1 MIKEMKAKN
10 EELKVYLVE
19 GKMYVIVTKLA
30 EVLEANK
37 ADVYNAAARLGKEA
51 VAKYIKVVTLN
62 DLSLSRPTAK
72 CIDVEGLPVLFKK
85 IERKVDTERLQA
97 VAEFLN
103 IEFEAENNSKP
114 KSNIVEF
121 IPTVE
126 TEDSKEIKSEE
137 PTVEESTVE
146 ENNAVDIQ
154 DVAST
159 EVQNDTEMSL
169 EVSAETNMDSV
180 ASSNDE
186 AENIIDGILTIIEEN
201 KALKEKVAS
210 LENTVVNLQEELS
223 KFNGNPLELENL
235 KEENESLRL
244 KLKESEEKTQKLFNK
259 ANLIKDYIANNK

>member
-1 MIKEMKAKN
+1 MLKEMKSKS

-30 EVLEANK
+30 EALEANK

-51 VAKYIKVVTLN
+51 VSKYIKVVTLN

-72 CIDVEGLPVLFKK
+72 CIDVEGLPILFKK

-103 IEFEAENNSKP
+103 IEFETGNNVKP

-126 TEDSKEIKSEE
+126 IEDSKEIKS
-137 PTVEESTVE
+137 EESTVE
-146 ENNAVDIQ
+146 ENNAVDVQ
-154 DVAST
+154 DEASN
-159 EVQNDTEMSL
+159 EAQENIEISL

-210 LENTVVNLQEELS
+210 LEDTVVNLQEELS

-244 KLKESEEKTQKLFNK
+244 KLKESEEKTQRLLNK